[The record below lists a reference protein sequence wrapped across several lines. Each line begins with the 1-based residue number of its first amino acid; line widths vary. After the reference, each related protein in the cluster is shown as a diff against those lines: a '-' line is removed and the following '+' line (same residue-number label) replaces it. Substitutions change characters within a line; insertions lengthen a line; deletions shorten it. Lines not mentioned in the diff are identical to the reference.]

1 MKREGALTDSKF
13 LPDGRETVVYP
24 LTFGRARLCVG
35 QAGSPFIDDG
45 W

>member
-1 MKREGALTDSKF
+1 MREGALAESKF
-13 LPDGRETVVYP
+13 LDDGRETVVYP

-35 QAGSPFIDDG
+35 LAGSNFIMDG